1 MKEIIPTEMNS
12 TKSVHLHIPDLPAT
26 AMAILPLPLQPFH
39 LEKKKEHSQGKIR
52 AKIPQTGCSQ
62 AVISITDKAKSPIV
76 NVNGL

>member
-1 MKEIIPTEMNS
+1 MNS
-12 TKSVHLHIPDLPAT
+12 RVNQCIYTPLTCPAT
-26 AMAILPLPLQPFH
+26 AMTILPLPLQPFP

-62 AVISITDKAKSPIV
+62 AALALQNKAMSPIL